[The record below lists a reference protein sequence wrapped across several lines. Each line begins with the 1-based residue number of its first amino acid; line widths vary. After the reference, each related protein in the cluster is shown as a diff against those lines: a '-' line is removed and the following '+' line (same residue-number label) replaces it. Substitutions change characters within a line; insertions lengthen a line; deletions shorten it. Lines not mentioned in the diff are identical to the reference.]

1 MTNGFKGFFHS
12 RRGKPSM
19 MALGFFVG
27 LIFSAACIA
36 FGLAICVFEVVFQLG
51 STHTNV
57 GMPLVALG
65 MGAFTGGALAKAW
78 QGSAEA
84 HADSVSPPP
93 PPAPPA
99 STGTPMPPPVGR

>member
-12 RRGKPSM
+12 HRGKPSM

-27 LIFSAACIA
+27 LFFSAACIVV
-36 FGLAICVFEVVFQLG
+36 GLSLCVYEVVVEAG
-51 STHTNV
+51 SNRTNV

-84 HADSVSPPP
+84 RADAVA
-93 PPAPPA
+93 PPAPPSA
-99 STGTPMPPPVGR
+99 PPAAPLPPPVGR